1 MTEATSDQTEETR
14 RLLRDSVAAF
24 VERSGGLRRL
34 REWRDRPPGFDRGTW
49 REMAGSGWFGTCLPE
64 AHGGLGLG
72 FAELAVIMEELGR
85 GLAPEPVA
93 AAVVLA
99 GGAILHG
106 DAPVQKGRLLPAL
119 IDGSLI
125 PALAWQE
132 REGDYGTDRIETV
145 ARAEGG
151 DALLTGTK
159 RFVAAPEGAD
169 GFLVAAREEAG
180 PALYWVERDAPGLSL
195 AAERRVD
202 GGFVG
207 SLTLDRV
214 RVGRDGRVAS
224 PAVAAVAVARA
235 VDEARLAASAELLGV
250 MAQALDITVAYV
262 KQRVQFGRPIGSF
275 QALQHRIVDLWTQM
289 ELARSAVL
297 HAAALFDR
305 SEDAASRAA
314 AVSAAKAR
322 CSDAALL
329 VTRQAIQLHGGIGY
343 TDEADIGLFLKRA
356 LVLSAWL
363 GNAKAMRDR
372 FAAVAGEA

>member
-1 MTEATSDQTEETR
+1 MTETTSDQTEETR

-24 VERSGGLRRL
+24 VERSDSLRRL
-34 REWRDRPPGFDRGTW
+34 REWRTRPPGFDRGTW
-49 REMAGSGWFGTCLPE
+49 REMAGSGWFGTCFPE
-64 AHGGLGLG
+64 AYGGLGLG

-93 AAVVLA
+93 PAVVLA

-106 DAPVQKGRLLPAL
+106 DAPAQKEKLLPAL

-132 REGDYGTDRIETV
+132 REGDYGTDRLETV

-151 DALLTGTK
+151 DVLLTGAK

-169 GFLVAAREEAG
+169 GFLVAAREAGG

-207 SLTLDRV
+207 SLTLDGV
-214 RVGRDGRVAS
+214 RAGRDGRVAS
-224 PAVAAVAVARA
+224 PAVAAAAVARA

-250 MAQALDITVAYV
+250 MAQALDITIAYV

-289 ELARSAVL
+289 ELARSAL
-297 HAAALFDR
+297 LNAAALFDS
-305 SEDAASRAA
+305 SEDAASRAV